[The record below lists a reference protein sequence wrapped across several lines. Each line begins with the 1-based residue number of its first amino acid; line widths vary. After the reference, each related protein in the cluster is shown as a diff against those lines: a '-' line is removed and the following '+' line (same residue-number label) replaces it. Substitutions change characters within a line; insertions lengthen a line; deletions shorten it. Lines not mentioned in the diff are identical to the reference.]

1 MARRG
6 LSSAELKKKRD
17 ERFDKLKSNRSNVKF
32 EQNRKNKSGKTGS
45 GTSTVSSMTKQ
56 GKKRTPAQMAAAKRL
71 AQKKAGTYKAPMTA
85 KEKAKKRL
93 KIKK

>member
-1 MARRG
+1 
-6 LSSAELKKKRD
+6 
-17 ERFDKLKSNRSNVKF
+17 
-32 EQNRKNKSGKTGS
+32 
-45 GTSTVSSMTKQ
+45 MTKQ